1 MRGALIWL
9 LIRSPWLGHSGRF
22 QPSCSGYAI
31 EALETHA
38 LVKIPVRIALG
49 ARKADELTVTIRRHG
64 ATQTQTLPLS
74 RAITALV
81 QDAQP
86 QGRM

>member
-9 LIRSPWLGHSGRF
+9 LIRSPWLGHSCRF

-38 LVKIPVRIALG
+38 LAKIPVRIALG
-49 ARKADELTVTIRRHG
+49 ARKADDQTVTIRRHG
-64 ATQTQTLPLS
+64 ATQTQTLPPS
-74 RAITALV
+74 EAITALV
-81 QDAQP
+81 RDAQTP
-86 QGRM
+86 GRM